1 MGRNAGDAQKVLL
14 TVDLQNA
21 FNTVDRSALL
31 HEVRRCLPSCAPWA
45 DYCYASPPRLLLGGR
60 VLSSERGVQQGDP
73 LGPAFFS
80 LAVHSAILEA
90 KAATEAAMPGALD
103 LVLFFLDDG
112 TVAGTAEGVS
122 HFLGRF
128 RRAMEDRGLSL
139 ALDRCEVREL
149 DRSLD

>member
-1 MGRNAGDAQKVLL
+1 MGVGTSGGAEAIVHTVRQWLGRNASEAQKVLL

-31 HEVRRCLPSCAPWA
+31 HEVRRGLPSCAPWA

-60 VLSSERGVQQGDP
+60 VLTSERGVQQGDP

-90 KAATEAAMPGALD
+90 KAATDAAVPGALD
-103 LVLFFLDDG
+103 LVLFLPG
-112 TVAGTAEGVS
+112 
-122 HFLGRF
+122 
-128 RRAMEDRGLSL
+128 
-139 ALDRCEVREL
+139 
-149 DRSLD
+149 